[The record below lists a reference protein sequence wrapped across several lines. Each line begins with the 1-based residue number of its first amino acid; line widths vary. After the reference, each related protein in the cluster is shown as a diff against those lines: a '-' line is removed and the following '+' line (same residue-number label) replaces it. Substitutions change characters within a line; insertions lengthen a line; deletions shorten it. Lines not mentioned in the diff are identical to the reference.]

1 MNCPALQSEVGGSE
15 ISNYTLA
22 MPGGSAIA
30 TFFLCRVGL
39 ILQNIGGSNLTTFF
53 VCRPIFLQIVSVL
66 LALAQYIC
74 RIKDMQTIPLQTKAA
89 RLSFSP
95 YLKFF
100 ELDLPSL
107 CKTAKLVLGEFLIWE
122 INFTAAKGSKVAN
135 YKFAGGSLV
144 KRGTILWIQSVCL
157 AYENLI

>member
-1 MNCPALQSEVGGSE
+1 MIFWILVFVWLNCPALQSEVGGSE

-53 VCRPIFLQIVSVL
+53 VCRPIFLQIVSVSVL
-66 LALAQYIC
+66 LALDQYIC
-74 RIKDMQTIPLQTKAA
+74 RIKEMQTIPLQTKAA

-100 ELDLPSL
+100 ELDLFPLQNSQ
-107 CKTAKLVLGEFLIWE
+107 TG
-122 INFTAAKGSKVAN
+122 
-135 YKFAGGSLV
+135 AGGIFDLGNQFQCCQGV
-144 KRGTILWIQSVCL
+144 KGCQL
-157 AYENLI
+157 

>member
-1 MNCPALQSEVGGSE
+1 
-15 ISNYTLA
+15 

-39 ILQNIGGSNLTTFF
+39 ILQNIGGSNLTTCF
-53 VCRPIFLQIVSVL
+53 VCRPIFLQIVSVSVL

-74 RIKDMQTIPLQTKAA
+74 RIKEMQTIPLQTKAA

-95 YLKFF
+95 YLKFS
-100 ELDLPSL
+100 ELDLFPL
-107 CKTAKLVLGEFLIWE
+107 QNRQAGVGGIFFWE
-122 INFTAAKGSKVAN
+122 INFTAGKGSKVAN

-144 KRGTILWIQSVCL
+144 KRDTILWIQSVCL